1 MKALAVSPRATGQRY
16 SCPMDSEKPIWP
28 LPLTTRSQAARMVPL
43 DPLIPGCGWSIADP
57 YHLPIEAGIRA
68 ERERLRGKSWLV
80 VLYERSLDYDG
91 IWEEV
96 RLDEAFDESP
106 PALARAGVVLKER
119 TDAVRALYPDWRVS
133 RRHRRWPMLSMV
145 AGQRVRPL
153 QDFFMDD
160 GVGWGNHHVH
170 VAVLALPAEPID
182 KELIVAIGADQE
194 LRDHFSKVGGEC
206 E

>member
-1 MKALAVSPRATGQRY
+1 MVSL
-16 SCPMDSEKPIWP
+16 E
-28 LPLTTRSQAARMVPL
+28 
-43 DPLIPGCGWSIADP
+43 PLIPGCGWSIADP

-68 ERERLRGKSWLV
+68 ERARLRGNAWLV

-96 RLDEAFDESP
+96 RLDEVFEEGA
-106 PALARAGVVLKER
+106 PALARAGALLTER
-119 TDAVRALYPDWRVS
+119 TQAIRTLYPNWRVS
-133 RRHRRWPMLSMV
+133 RRHTRWPKLPVV

-182 KELIVAIGADQE
+182 IELITAIGADRE
-194 LRDHFSKVGGEC
+194 LQVHFDKVGGGRG
-206 E
+206 